1 MIIGGCGLLSNI
13 SQDCNG
19 RHSCVLLIGAGGGW
33 RVSPINHVNGV
44 TQTVNNTIERC
55 NDAAPARPAWS
66 PVARGNYRRL
76 WLGLPSREPPPSPH
90 HSWMDQST
98 KIATREVV
106 YYILS
111 GTPRA
116 PQKCFWSNL
125 RVEFLGE
132 NHLFLICEKMP
143 NQTLQ
148 LIKYLDS
155 GWNSDLFE
163 KKNCWNPS
171 TNCKVRAVQ
180 KWLPFSKNV
189 QKLLSVTV
197 QTCPIWNFFFF

>member
-1 MIIGGCGLLSNI
+1 MTPAATPAPMLALASLRGPRLSALLLWSRHHHWDQNQH
-13 SQDCNG
+13 SLFLKPSS
-19 RHSCVLLIGAGGGW
+19 RHSHGQFHLF
-33 RVSPINHVNGV
+33 
-44 TQTVNNTIERC
+44 
-55 NDAAPARPAWS
+55 
-66 PVARGNYRRL
+66 
-76 WLGLPSREPPPSPH
+76 RESEAH
-90 HSWMDQST
+90 HSWMGQST
-98 KIATREVV
+98 KIVTREVV

-171 TNCKVRAVQ
+171 TNCQVRAVQ

-197 QTCPIWNFFFF
+197 QTCLIWIFFFLNRS

>member
-1 MIIGGCGLLSNI
+1 MRNGKTLPLKMGWSREIG
-13 SQDCNG
+13 D
-19 RHSCVLLIGAGGGW
+19 
-33 RVSPINHVNGV
+33 
-44 TQTVNNTIERC
+44 
-55 NDAAPARPAWS
+55 
-66 PVARGNYRRL
+66 RRL
-76 WLGLPSREPPPSPH
+76 FISKNATYPLKVQSILVMPSELEEKRVLEPHP
-90 HSWMDQST
+90 SWMGQST
-98 KIATREVV
+98 KIVTREVV

-197 QTCPIWNFFFF
+197 QTCPIWILFFFK

>member
-1 MIIGGCGLLSNI
+1 MHETKTHASWLCWYCCIV
-13 SQDCNG
+13 CN
-19 RHSCVLLIGAGGGW
+19 A
-33 RVSPINHVNGV
+33 V
-44 TQTVNNTIERC
+44 T
-55 NDAAPARPAWS
+55 
-66 PVARGNYRRL
+66 
-76 WLGLPSREPPPSPH
+76 H
-90 HSWMDQST
+90 HSWMGQST
-98 KIATREVV
+98 KIVTREVV

-125 RVEFLGE
+125 RVEFLRE

-197 QTCPIWNFFFF
+197 QTFPIWIFFFLNRSEFNAESKY